1 VSYSNTSIAIVEAR
15 GLVKRFPGVV
25 ALAGMD
31 FELQAGE
38 VHCLVGEN
46 GAGKSTL
53 IKILSGFYVPDEGGV
68 YVDGE
73 PMQANTAA
81 AKAAGIAT
89 IHQEHNLVPNLSVAE
104 NILLGDWGGKG
115 GIVSKQAVRARAKS
129 ALDQVAPGIDLNAS
143 AMTLSIGEGQ
153 MVEIARAIAQ
163 DARVVIMDEPTT
175 ALADRDIAKLF
186 KLVNDLRDRGIAILY
201 VSHKLEE
208 VFELA
213 DKVTVIR
220 DGQTVAS
227 SVPVAQLNTQSV
239 VRLMVGDNVNMYE
252 QVPRQ
257 RGDVVLE
264 ARGLSRAGAFAD
276 VDLQVHAGEIV
287 GIAGLVGAGR
297 TEVARCIYGADRLE
311 KGAVYLDGK
320 KLTLRGARSG
330 IKAGIALVPEERK
343 QQGIIPGLS
352 VRENT
357 TLSLLKQVSHWG
369 ILKLG
374 IERKLAQKYIG
385 ELSIKTPTAE
395 TSIRSLSGG
404 NQQKVIIARCLA
416 SNPRVLILDE
426 PTKGIDIGAKAE
438 IHRLIEQLARTGVAV
453 LIISSELPELLAL
466 SDRVVVMRRGCIV
479 GELDRAAATK
489 ESIMSYAA
497 A

>member
-1 VSYSNTSIAIVEAR
+1 MSDSHTSIAVIEAR

-104 NILLGDWGGKG
+104 NILLGDWGGKS

-129 ALDQVAPGIDLNAS
+129 ALDQVAPGIDLNAP
-143 AMTLSIGEGQ
+143 AMALSTGEGQ

-175 ALADRDIAKLF
+175 ALADHDVAKLF
-186 KLVNDLRDRGIAILY
+186 TLVNDLRARGLAILY

-213 DKVTVIR
+213 DKITVIR

-227 SVPVAQLNTQSV
+227 SVPAAQLNTQSV

-252 QVPRQ
+252 HVPRQ
-257 RGDVVLE
+257 RGEVVLE

-287 GIAGLVGAGR
+287 GLAGLIGAGR

-311 KGAVYLDGK
+311 KGVVYLDGK

-330 IKAGIALVPEERK
+330 INAGIALVPEERK

-385 ELSIKTPTAE
+385 DLSIKTPTAE

-466 SDRVVVMRRGCIV
+466 SDRVVVMRRGRIV

-489 ESIMSYAA
+489 ENVMSYAA